1 MIDLTSLL
9 PGDPISA
16 LTPTSQAGGNVTTS
30 NENAMTAPG
39 DVPAADHSS
48 VKAVPIETPTP
59 KIQQSGADIKP
70 GTDGH
75 PQPGQW
81 SPPGAPSWKNAP
93 AHSN

>member
-1 MIDLTSLL
+1 MEDLTSLL

-30 NENAMTAPG
+30 NEYAMTAPG

-48 VKAVPIETPTP
+48 VKAVPIETTPP
-59 KIQQSGADIKP
+59 KIQQAGPDIQP

-75 PQPGQW
+75 PQQGEW
-81 SPPGAPSWKNAP
+81 SPGTPTWKNPP